1 MLKYVL
7 WCFQLKHREGTV
19 LSTSWTCEKAML
31 NSFLFNECTYHTE
44 HTHTEEQ
51 SRSCCRACPYYR
63 VMIRI
68 YIQTSQPPLIF
79 NCFIQTIGIKKSI
92 NTLFIYSRVHITS
105 RILTAAS
112 CCERNRH
119 KKNIFRWSALEAAD
133 FIAFHCKVRSSCSIY
148 A

>member
-7 WCFQLKHREGTV
+7 WCFYWNIGRV
-19 LSTSWTCEKAML
+19 LYCPHPEHVRKLCWIVFCLMSV
-31 NSFLFNECTYHTE
+31 HTIQS
-44 HTHTEEQ
+44 THTQ
-51 SRSCCRACPYYR
+51 RSRAGLAAEPVHITGSWLGFTFKPL
-63 VMIRI
+63 
-68 YIQTSQPPLIF
+68 SLIF

>member
-1 MLKYVL
+1 MFCDVFNWNIGRVL
-7 WCFQLKHREGTV
+7 YCPHPEHVRKLCWIVFCVMSVHTIRRTHR
-19 LSTSWTCEKAML
+19 
-31 NSFLFNECTYHTE
+31 
-44 HTHTEEQ
+44 EEQ